1 MENKSCFFID
11 AAAAYQ
17 ISLKG
22 LAGRREKRKREVWE
36 AIEREAAAGNF
47 CLLENWLS
55 DELIE
60 DLRDKGFEVTYSRG
74 MFTQGDYYKIDWS
87 KDEEEVE

>member
-1 MENKSCFFID
+1 MESKNCFFID

-17 ISLKG
+17 ISLRG
-22 LAGRREKRKREVWE
+22 LTERREKRKREVWE

-55 DELIE
+55 DELID
-60 DLRDKGFEVTYSRG
+60 DLRDKGFEVTYSKG
-74 MFTQGDYYKIDWS
+74 MFMQDGCYKIDWS
-87 KDEEEVE
+87 KDDEEE

>member
-1 MENKSCFFID
+1 MENKNCFFMD

-22 LAGRREKRKREVWE
+22 LADRREKRKREVWE
-36 AIEREAAAGNF
+36 AIKREAAAGNF

-55 DELIE
+55 DELIDE
-60 DLRDKGFEVTYSRG
+60 LRDKGFEVTYSKG
-74 MFTQGDYYKIDWS
+74 MFMQDGCYKIDWS
-87 KDEEEVE
+87 QVEET

>member
-1 MENKSCFFID
+1 MENKNCFFID

-22 LAGRREKRKREVWE
+22 LADKREKRKREVWE

-47 CLLENWLS
+47 HLLENWLS

>member
-1 MENKSCFFID
+1 MENKNCFFMD

-22 LAGRREKRKREVWE
+22 LADRREKRKREVWE
-36 AIEREAAAGNF
+36 AIKREAAAGNF

-55 DELIE
+55 DELIDE
-60 DLRDKGFEVTYSRG
+60 LRDKGFEVTYSKG
-74 MFTQGDYYKIDWS
+74 MFMQDRCYKIDWS
-87 KDEEEVE
+87 QDEEK

>member
-1 MENKSCFFID
+1 MENKNCFFID

-22 LAGRREKRKREVWE
+22 LADRREKRKKEVWE
-36 AIEREAAAGNF
+36 AIQREAAAGNF

-55 DELIE
+55 DELIDE
-60 DLRDKGFEVTYSRG
+60 LRDKGFEVTYSKG
-74 MFTQGDYYKIDWS
+74 MFMQDGCYKIDWS
-87 KDEEEVE
+87 KNNEEE

>member
-1 MENKSCFFID
+1 MENKNCFFID

-22 LAGRREKRKREVWE
+22 LADRREKRKKEVWE
-36 AIEREAAAGNF
+36 AIQREAAAGNF

-55 DELIE
+55 DELIDE
-60 DLRDKGFEVTYSRG
+60 LRDKGFEVTYSKG
-74 MFTQGDYYKIDWS
+74 MFMQDGCYKIDWS
-87 KDEEEVE
+87 KDDEEE